1 MTDHEMIINKVYI
14 KKKSKTVIGFI
25 SEESLKIGTVVKI
38 VYKEETKYFEILSKT
53 IDFFGGYMYE
63 AMAFG
68 YGEDILKDC
77 DHDIINQKLSI
88 ESNEETIKSLIQRS
102 LFC

>member
-38 VYKEETKYFEILSKT
+38 VYKEETKYFEILFQHITNIK
-53 IDFFGGYMYE
+53 IIKRVLYIYIFDF
-63 AMAFG
+63 AF
-68 YGEDILKDC
+68 
-77 DHDIINQKLSI
+77 
-88 ESNEETIKSLIQRS
+88 
-102 LFC
+102 